1 MILWLNAQ
9 QNIRVNLLLLIRSIP
24 ALPMQIVFLIKL
36 NGTNYEDWV
45 RSFLNPS
52 LYNNCEIAQI
62 SYASV
67 VDTLM
72 YVQVCTRLDIAFV
85 VNVLGRYLSI
95 FPQSL

>member
-9 QNIRVNLLLLIRSIP
+9 QNMWVNLLLLIRSIS

-45 RSFLNPS
+45 ISFLNPCPF
-52 LYNNCEIAQI
+52 NNCEIAQI
-62 SYASV
+62 SYAFT

-72 YVQVCTRLDIAFV
+72 YVQVCTRLDITFV